1 MVGPVF
7 LELDSTEEMHIGSV
21 RAQIGKAEGN
31 LRLRNR
37 LILLWIIDEALLD
50 EVTAAAAPAGPE
62 AELEEG
68 DGQRGCGDCPDHA
81 DECLLAADFGPDIL
95 AEDCG
100 LKVWNNGISGHR
112 KPHAGTG

>member
-7 LELDSTEEMHIGSV
+7 LELDSTEEMHIRGM

-37 LILLWIIDEALLD
+37 LILFWIIDEALLD
-50 EVTAAAAPAGPE
+50 EVTTTATPAGPE
-62 AELEEG
+62 AELEER
-68 DGQRGCGDCPDHA
+68 DWQCGRRDSPNHA
-81 DECLLAADFGPDIL
+81 DECLLAANFGPDIL

-100 LKVWNNGISGHR
+100 LKVWNNRICGHR
-112 KPHAGTG
+112 TCHAVTG